1 MLHLTRHPSAGSF
14 LQLAESWLMRA
25 EAENNLI
32 LGFACAWAHDSS
44 FFKTAPYLATVEDN
58 GRTTACAFRSP
69 PHKLVLTRLSER
81 KAAKL
86 LATDAL
92 SVYPDLGTALG
103 PEPDIEA
110 FAAAWAD
117 IAGRHPARGMRQ
129 RIHEA
134 RAVQRAD
141 KRPPRRLRAVTA
153 AEVDL
158 IVAWV
163 SACFDEIGD
172 VVREEPAKLAKVR
185 VQSGSLFVWDDR
197 GPVSMAG
204 WSGKTTNGV
213 RVNLVY
219 TPPEKRSRGYA
230 GACVSALTE
239 RLLAEGSKFCCLY
252 TNLANPISNR
262 IYERIGYRPVCD
274 VSDFTMQHGR

>member
-32 LGFACAWAHDSS
+32 LGFACAWAQDSS
-44 FFKTAPYLATVEDN
+44 FFTTAPYLATVEDN

-69 PHKLVLTRLSER
+69 PHKLVLTRLGER

-110 FAAAWAD
+110 FAEAWAD
-117 IAGRHPARGMRQ
+117 IAGPHPVRGMRQ
-129 RIHEA
+129 RIHEV
-134 RAVQRAD
+134 RAVQRTG
-141 KRPPRRLRAVTA
+141 KLPPGTMRPATA
-153 AEVDL
+153 ADL
-158 IVAWV
+158 DILVPWV
-163 SACFDEIGD
+163 SACFHEIGD
-172 VVREEPAKLAKVR
+172 VVQHEPAKLAQARMK
-185 VQSGSLFVWDDR
+185 SGSLFVWDDR

-230 GACVSALTE
+230 QACVSALTE
-239 RLLAEGSKFCCLY
+239 RLLAEGNGFCCLY

-274 VSDFTMQHGR
+274 VSDFTMHRGQ

>member
-1 MLHLTRHPSAGSF
+1 MKLTRHSSAESFLTLAGSWMM
-14 LQLAESWLMRA
+14 QS

-32 LGFACAWAHDSS
+32 LGFANAWAADPA
-44 FFKTAPYLATVEDN
+44 FFQTPPYLASVDAN
-58 GRTTACAFRSP
+58 GRTVACAFRSP
-69 PHKLVLTRLSER
+69 PHKLVLTRLGER

-103 PEPDIEA
+103 PEPDIEI

-141 KRPPRRLRAVTA
+141 KRPPGRLRAVTV
-153 AEVDL
+153 AELDS

-163 SACFDEIGD
+163 SACLDEIGE

-219 TPPEKRSRGYA
+219 TPPEMRSRGYA
-230 GACVSALTE
+230 RACVSALTE
-239 RLLAEGSKFCCLY
+239 RLLAEGNRFCCLY

-262 IYERIGYRPVCD
+262 VYERIGYRPVCD
-274 VSDFTMQHGR
+274 VSDFTMQRGQ

>member
-1 MLHLTRHPSAGSF
+1 MLELTRHSSAESF
-14 LQLAESWLMRA
+14 LELAASWLMQS

-32 LGFACAWAHDSS
+32 LGFVNAWAADAAL
-44 FFKTAPYLATVEDN
+44 FQTPPYLATVAAS
-58 GRTTACAFRSP
+58 GGAVACAFRSS
-69 PHKLVLTRLSER
+69 PHKLVLTRFGDR

-134 RAVQRAD
+134 RAVRPAD
-141 KRPPRRLRAVTA
+141 KRPPGRLRAVTA
-153 AEVDL
+153 AELDL

-172 VVREEPAKLAKVR
+172 VVREEPAKLAKAR

-204 WSGKTTNGV
+204 WSGKTPNGV

-219 TPPEKRSRGYA
+219 TPHEMRSRGYA
-230 GACVSALTE
+230 RACVSALTE
-239 RLLAEGSKFCCLY
+239 RLLAEGNRFCCLY

-274 VSDFTMQHGR
+274 VSDFTMQRGQ